1 MACNCKKKIE
11 LENKYGEDEN
21 EDLFTKTYRYTFKAM
36 IFALVVLIALI
47 VTPAIILVAIYKV
60 IFKNNESIILPNF
73 LSIYLK

>member
-11 LENKYGEDEN
+11 FENKYGVDEK

-36 IFALVVLIALI
+36 IFALVVLIAMI

-60 IFKNNESIILPNF
+60 IFKNNESIVLPEF
-73 LSIYLK
+73 LSKYLK